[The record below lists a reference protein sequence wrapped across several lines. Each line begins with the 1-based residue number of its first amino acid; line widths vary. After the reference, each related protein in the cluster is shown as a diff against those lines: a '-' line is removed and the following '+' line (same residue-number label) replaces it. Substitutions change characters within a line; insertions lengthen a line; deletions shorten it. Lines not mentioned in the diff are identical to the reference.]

1 MRVFLSGP
9 MGAGKSSVGRRL
21 AERRGVPFVDL
32 DAEIARAAG
41 TSIEALFRREGERG
55 FRRREREAALGLRE
69 GACVVALGG
78 GAVLDPVVRHACV
91 DTGALITLMASP
103 AELARRVGAQD
114 GGASRPLLEGDA
126 LEGQLA
132 ALVEARGEAY
142 AECHAEV
149 RTDGLDVDGACERVQ
164 AVVEDLPVPVLL
176 GRRTY
181 RVEIGAGTRARV
193 TDRAAVASGRV
204 VLVRDGGP
212 ERPWPEDV
220 RGRLEAAGRDVTV
233 VAIEGTEATKTSA
246 TAAQIWDA
254 ALAAGVDRDALV
266 VGVGGGVLG
275 DLTAFAASTLL
286 RGVALGQVPTTL
298 LAMVDSSVGGKTGF
312 NRPAGKNLVGTFYQP
327 RFVLC
332 DVETLETLPI
342 EEVRAGLAEVVKSA
356 WLDGEASVAQLERD
370 AEALAACE
378 PDAVVRAIRMA
389 VSLKARVVR
398 EDEREAGRRMLL
410 NLGHTIG
417 HGLEA
422 AAHYRGL
429 RHGEAVALGMIAALR
444 VGRALGR
451 GAADGG
457 ERLTRLLEA
466 LRLPTDLDARLGADA
481 LRFIGADKKR
491 RGDQIAFVVP
501 GDPGDTAVVPLSLQ
515 TIERAVSR

>member
-1 MRVFLSGP
+1 M
-9 MGAGKSSVGRRL
+9 
-21 AERRGVPFVDL
+21 
-32 DAEIARAAG
+32 
-41 TSIEALFRREGERG
+41 
-55 FRRREREAALGLRE
+55 
-69 GACVVALGG
+69 
-78 GAVLDPVVRHACV
+78 
-91 DTGALITLMASP
+91 
-103 AELARRVGAQD
+103 
-114 GGASRPLLEGDA
+114 
-126 LEGQLA
+126 
-132 ALVEARGEAY
+132 
-142 AECHAEV
+142 
-149 RTDGLDVDGACERVQ
+149 
-164 AVVEDLPVPVLL
+164 
-176 GRRTY
+176 
-181 RVEIGAGTRARV
+181 
-193 TDRAAVASGRV
+193 
-204 VLVRDGGP
+204 
-212 ERPWPEDV
+212 
-220 RGRLEAAGRDVTV
+220 
-233 VAIEGTEATKTSA
+233 
-246 TAAQIWDA
+246 
-254 ALAAGVDRDALV
+254 
-266 VGVGGGVLG
+266 LG